1 MGLKISGLEILKKV
15 LPVES
20 VLCLSYP
27 DLVCTCEE
35 VEKLFGYKPEKTTD
49 FGAWHGKDFPLP
61 DTQEFFEKAGVKTV
75 SYVDIYA
82 SRGCEEIVD
91 LNQPQ
96 DLGQF
101 DLVIDPGT
109 TEHCFNVGYAVANAA
124 MAVKK
129 DGFIFHTPPISMI
142 NHGFWNF
149 SPTAFWD
156 FYTQN
161 GWKVQGMWIQSG
173 NDVLPCPAT
182 KRFQVKPESSIYCLA
197 QRLTDDKIGWPTQS
211 KYLANPNLK

>member
-1 MGLKISGLEILKKV
+1 MGLKISGLQILQKV

-35 VEKLFGYKPEKTTD
+35 IEKLFGYKPEKTTE

-61 DTQEFFEKAGVKTV
+61 DTSEFFEKAGVKKV
-75 SYVDIYA
+75 SYIDVHA
-82 SRGCEEIVD
+82 SRGVEEIVD

-96 DLGQF
+96 ELGEF

-109 TEHCFNVGYAVANAA
+109 TEHCFNVGFALMNAA
-124 MAVKK
+124 HAVKPS
-129 DGFIFHTPPISMI
+129 GFIFHTPPVSMV

-156 FYTQN
+156 LYSQN
-161 GWKVQGMWIQSG
+161 GWKVQGMWIQNG
-173 NDVLPCPAT
+173 EDVLPCPAT
-182 KRFQVKPESSIYCLA
+182 KRFSVKPESSLYCLA
-197 QRLTDDKIGWPTQS
+197 QRLNSEPLGWPTQS
-211 KYLANPNLK
+211 KYLANPDLK